1 VIKNVWRIRCAQFA
15 STIRRN
21 KKAIEKRKNRLARDY
36 AIAADLKT
44 ERLVKHRIKAYFN
57 QKEHEK
63 RHEIQ
68 RAITKAKV
76 NGLTKRR
83 LAFEEFQEKQRTY
96 QIEFLRQESATHW
109 VTPETLHEGLFLD
122 ENQLT
127 LTGIYPRGGSG
138 LQTNF
143 LHRGIFEAVEE
154 RRAEP
159 EAEE

>member
-1 VIKNVWRIRCAQFA
+1 MFAVPLMIIIIR
-15 STIRRN
+15 
-21 KKAIEKRKNRLARDY
+21 
-36 AIAADLKT
+36 
-44 ERLVKHRIKAYFN
+44 
-57 QKEHEK
+57 
-63 RHEIQ
+63 
-68 RAITKAKV
+68 
-76 NGLTKRR
+76 
-83 LAFEEFQEKQRTY
+83 
-96 QIEFLRQESATHW
+96 